1 MTERN
6 RIITKETEKI
16 AEQYSMVMA
25 GGRIKTA
32 GASID
37 HIYQVAKP
45 LIDSPNNPDAA
56 FETSRAFA
64 AFKEKPPLPFRVAF
78 FPQDEVA
85 MRTAFRRLGIYRPSI
100 KTDQGPAGNVGYFR
114 IDESKGDSLKG
125 RILREDG
132 VALPEEFL
140 KKRLS
145 CASLETQRFMQD
157 LFAEVQVQ
165 YQRGSYREAYQIIAK
180 IRQVGEL
187 NDIETTRRAGV
198 GRQELFFFRP
208 VQVEDD
214 VIIGGDLADR
224 ISTKTS
230 EVVARVEQLAFAAK
244 LSFKSGLSIKDA
256 ITRAYEIED
265 LSTIKNSSLLYF
277 QPDILIRKDGS
288 FDIERINIP
297 DLGMFLT
304 EIEKSNPNETLRSI
318 QDISNKI
325 KEVVLNTI
333 ADQTNGDVII
343 ITRDEVLQ
351 NCEDTL
357 EILEVQAIKRG
368 LLSRD
373 KSISVSSLGNIAELP
388 NGCSIVLLN
397 VSPEAN
403 GYESLL
409 SRVAIGEIQCYP
421 DPFIKLFEKEAT
433 TFERKKIDE
442 PILSKFLNIIEP
454 QTMDKREGVYAKYLA
469 IQNAMKQG
477 GIDSDIVYFA
487 INDSDNYIPTFR
499 YDIRSFFEVYKAV
512 ENERRKEKRITSLTA
527 IPLPFQSS
535 DAIMEGNDGPRLAVF
550 RFMFVRK

>member
-198 GRQELFFFRP
+198 GRQELFFSA
-208 VQVEDD
+208 QY
-214 VIIGGDLADR
+214 
-224 ISTKTS
+224 
-230 EVVARVEQLAFAAK
+230 K
-244 LSFKSGLSIKDA
+244 LKM
-256 ITRAYEIED
+256 T
-265 LSTIKNSSLLYF
+265 
-277 QPDILIRKDGS
+277 
-288 FDIERINIP
+288 
-297 DLGMFLT
+297 
-304 EIEKSNPNETLRSI
+304 
-318 QDISNKI
+318 
-325 KEVVLNTI
+325 
-333 ADQTNGDVII
+333 
-343 ITRDEVLQ
+343 
-351 NCEDTL
+351 
-357 EILEVQAIKRG
+357 
-368 LLSRD
+368 
-373 KSISVSSLGNIAELP
+373 
-388 NGCSIVLLN
+388 
-397 VSPEAN
+397 
-403 GYESLL
+403 
-409 SRVAIGEIQCYP
+409 
-421 DPFIKLFEKEAT
+421 
-433 TFERKKIDE
+433 
-442 PILSKFLNIIEP
+442 
-454 QTMDKREGVYAKYLA
+454 
-469 IQNAMKQG
+469 
-477 GIDSDIVYFA
+477 
-487 INDSDNYIPTFR
+487 
-499 YDIRSFFEVYKAV
+499 
-512 ENERRKEKRITSLTA
+512 
-527 IPLPFQSS
+527 
-535 DAIMEGNDGPRLAVF
+535 
-550 RFMFVRK
+550 